1 MTDPFIT
8 DFDPPVGEAED
19 LAQGLR
25 RVVAPNASP
34 MTFRGTNTYLLG
46 EGEVAVIDPGP
57 DRPEHLEALRRAIGR
72 ARVSHIFVTHSHVDH
87 SPLARALSTRTG
99 APVLALGTSA
109 FGRRPEMVALAD
121 AGGLGGG
128 EGVDRA
134 FVPDVILRD
143 GEIVDGPSWRIE
155 VIATPG
161 HFGNH
166 ACFAWDGR
174 VFSGDHVMSW
184 ATTLVSPPDGDIGD
198 FMASL
203 ERLLSRPGDRQ
214 YLPGHGA
221 PLDDPHGMVRHQID
235 HRRRREAQIRAAL
248 GEAPGSPA
256 DLARRIYTDTPE
268 ALLGAAAR
276 NVLAHLIDLHRRG
289 IVTSDGPPGE
299 AARFHMA

>member
-1 MTDPFIT
+1 MADPFIT
-8 DFDPPVGEAED
+8 DFDPPVCVAEE
-19 LAQGLR
+19 LAPGLR

-34 MTFRGTNTYLLG
+34 MTFRGTNSYLLG

-57 DRPEHLEALRRAIGR
+57 DQPEHLEALRRAIGR

-87 SPLARALSTRTG
+87 SPLARTLSTLTG

-109 FGRRPEMVALAD
+109 YGRRPEMTALAE
-121 AGGLGGG
+121 GGALGGG
-128 EGVDRA
+128 EGVDNSFA
-134 FVPDVILRD
+134 PDVILRD
-143 GEIVDGPSWRIE
+143 GEVVDGAGWRID

-184 ATTLVSPPDGDIGD
+184 ATTMVSPPDGDIGD

-203 ERLLSRPGDRQ
+203 ERLLTRPGDRQ

-221 PLDDPHGMVRHQID
+221 PLDDPRAMVRHQID
-235 HRRRREAQIRAAL
+235 HRRRREAQILAAL
-248 GEAPGSPA
+248 DAAPGTPA
-256 DLARRIYTDTPE
+256 DLARRIYTDTPP

-289 IVTSDGPPGE
+289 IVASDGPP
-299 AARFHMA
+299 AATARFRLA